1 MREILIKKVCTKLK
15 IGIEIYSLMIQTCKQ
30 YDSIES
36 QLKVFFYKDIHLF
49 TYMYATL

>member
-1 MREILIKKVCTKLK
+1 
-15 IGIEIYSLMIQTCKQ
+15 MIQTCKQ

-49 TYMYATL
+49 TYMYATLSAGLSNIVFSLKS